1 MQRPNRD
8 DGFLLAAAAGY
19 APAASAQDR
28 VGPARPDG
36 GLAQDQSQVAVA
48 VTGGAG
54 ALRAGLGRQPDGL
67 PGLMEAQA
75 S

>member
-1 MQRPNRD
+1 
-8 DGFLLAAAAGY
+8 
-19 APAASAQDR
+19 
-28 VGPARPDG
+28 
-36 GLAQDQSQVAVA
+36 